1 MNHDSRSTD
10 EGPRTERPKGPA
22 DKPEPPADVHAARGR
37 AAFARLTRTGRS

>member
-22 DKPEPPADVHAARGR
+22 DKPPPEDVHAARGR